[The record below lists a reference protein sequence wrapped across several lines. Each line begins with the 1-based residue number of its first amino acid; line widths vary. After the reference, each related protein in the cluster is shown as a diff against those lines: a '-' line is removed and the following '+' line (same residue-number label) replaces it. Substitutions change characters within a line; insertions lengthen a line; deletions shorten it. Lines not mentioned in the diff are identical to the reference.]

1 MQRLSGVAQ
10 EIADVIGRERALFLI
25 GKLPR
30 MYHRSAQSERVC
42 LYVPK
47 VLPVDHALVR
57 LIGWSDAAKL
67 VKVFGGEILQPGTC
81 KEVYRAFRDKSI
93 ARMLEQ
99 GRPLREVA
107 DLMQVDESLIRKMMR
122 KPPEEPKAA
131 NDNNARYTSKARKHE
146 RSSKHFR
153 VAS

>member
-67 VKVFGGEILQPGTC
+67 VRVFGGEILMPGTC
-81 KEVYRAFRDKSI
+81 GEVYRRFRDSAIIRMRAEGMTVAQI
-93 ARMLEQ
+93 ADIMNVGERQIRNLT
-99 GRPLREVA
+99 RE
-107 DLMQVDESLIRKMMR
+107 
-122 KPPEEPKAA
+122 KPPEEEKPA
-131 NDNNARYTSKARKHE
+131 NDNNVRYSKKARNE